1 MSSSD
6 PHSAVSTF
14 TLSQHHLKVQVEP
27 SLASKVDQA
36 ITRTQTYLRGLQ
48 KEDGH
53 WIGELIVDT
62 TLVCDIMLYEYW
74 YGQVNVERQSRIV
87 KHILDRQLPD
97 GGWAIY
103 HGGPSEINASVKC
116 YFALKMAGFAPDDAV
131 MKKAHATI
139 IRLGGIPKM
148 NTYGKLYLAL
158 VGQFPWK
165 YLPVIP
171 SEAILLPNWLFFNIY
186 ELSSWTRNMFVPLSV
201 INHYRPT
208 KLLPPEKQ
216 LHELYPYGTEG
227 QDFSLPRD
235 KKWISWRNFFLF
247 CDRMLHVLEACP
259 WKPFRALALRKSE
272 EWMLA
277 RCGEGSDGIGAIFP
291 SILNAL
297 IVFRCLGYPDDHPV
311 VKKTEKHLY
320 DFEVFDKEKDDYRF
334 QPCFSP
340 IWDTAITSVAL
351 ASSGVPRNDPQL
363 VKAADYLVSQEV
375 RFKGDWAVKN
385 PYKGEPSGWAFEYHN
400 KYYPDV
406 DDTVKVLLALR
417 QIEST
422 DEKAKLEAVQRALP
436 WAASFQCKNGGYA
449 AFDKDVTKKWL
460 DHVPFADHK
469 AILDPPCSDITAR
482 VLECFGRYGFNRK
495 EKFLSRAIEYMRET
509 QEEDGSW
516 YGRWG
521 VNYIYGTWQGLRGLY
536 YIGEDMNQDWIVR
549 ARDWLESC
557 QNPDGGWGETCAS
570 YDDSRLKGQGP
581 STPSQTAWALMGMLG
596 FNDPA
601 RPSVQRA
608 VQYLTTTQSE
618 DGSWREDHITGTGFP
633 CVFYLKY
640 DLYRTNWPM
649 IALSEF
655 RQLLRARSAKVQP
668 R

>member
-1 MSSSD
+1 
-6 PHSAVSTF
+6 
-14 TLSQHHLKVQVEP
+14 
-27 SLASKVDQA
+27 
-36 ITRTQTYLRGLQ
+36 
-48 KEDGH
+48 
-53 WIGELIVDT
+53 
-62 TLVCDIMLYEYW
+62 
-74 YGQVNVERQSRIV
+74 
-87 KHILDRQLPD
+87 
-97 GGWAIY
+97 
-103 HGGPSEINASVKC
+103 
-116 YFALKMAGFAPDDAV
+116 
-131 MKKAHATI
+131 
-139 IRLGGIPKM
+139 
-148 NTYGKLYLAL
+148 
-158 VGQFPWK
+158 
-165 YLPVIP
+165 
-171 SEAILLPNWLFFNIY
+171 
-186 ELSSWTRNMFVPLSV
+186 
-201 INHYRPT
+201 
-208 KLLPPEKQ
+208 
-216 LHELYPYGTEG
+216 
-227 QDFSLPRD
+227 
-235 KKWISWRNFFLF
+235 
-247 CDRMLHVLEACP
+247 
-259 WKPFRALALRKSE
+259 
-272 EWMLA
+272 
-277 RCGEGSDGIGAIFP
+277 
-291 SILNAL
+291 
-297 IVFRCLGYPDDHPV
+297 
-311 VKKTEKHLY
+311 
-320 DFEVFDKEKDDYRF
+320 
-334 QPCFSP
+334 
-340 IWDTAITSVAL
+340 
-351 ASSGVPRNDPQL
+351 

-417 QIEST
+417 QIEAT

-436 WAASFQCKNGGYA
+436 WAASFQCKNGGFA

-570 YDDSRLKGQGP
+570 YDDSRLKGQGA

-608 VQYLTTTQSE
+608 VQYLTTTQSD
-618 DGSWREDHITGTGFP
+618 DGSWREDYITGTGFP